1 MNISDLK
8 LAQTA
13 VGRSEKIGHAA
24 VRDADTLIVMETKHA
39 QTSRMETRWETQ
51 RRGVPQLHQQ
61 EITVSFLLS

>member
-24 VRDADTLIVMETKHA
+24 DADTLIVMETKHA
-39 QTSRMETRWETQ
+39 QTRRMETRWETQ